1 MTQLH
6 IEEIS
11 FYAFMKMNI
20 YLNLLQMNL
29 NLLQMKYKHFHTMK
43 LFIDDIGTINNGVA
57 VGGGGIN
64 INDVYKYIYL
74 LELKLKAEHSG
85 AYATSLNLDITVK
98 GGVLIYKL
106 LISIILLPFLS
117 FACLT
122 LILTFQ
128 NRYFILIFLMTKSIQ
143 RL

>member
-43 LFIDDIGTINNGVA
+43 LFIDDIGTINDGVA
-57 VGGGGIN
+57 VGGGG
-64 INDVYKYIYL
+64 DK
-74 LELKLKAEHSG
+74 H
-85 AYATSLNLDITVK
+85 
-98 GGVLIYKL
+98 
-106 LISIILLPFLS
+106 
-117 FACLT
+117 
-122 LILTFQ
+122 Q
-128 NRYFILIFLMTKSIQ
+128 
-143 RL
+143 